1 MNLIKS
7 TLLISILTLISCN
20 DSKNEKAENLAET
33 ITIKNNDNA
42 SIVFT
47 IDGNTRTISANER
60 VKDTINFNEH
70 PIKTLFRKT
79 HTVKNADKFEINL
92 NFYEKDILDKIPITY
107 IFPQDNFGG
116 IIKIDLNFF
125 DSGRS
130 VEKSINK
137 RLIFEEGTLT
147 VHELSKDKIRF
158 DFEGVAHELMSKE
171 NRSPVSGSVDVKYK

>member
-33 ITIKNNDNA
+33 ITIKNSNDTP
-42 SIVFT
+42 IVLT
-47 IDGNTRTISANER
+47 IDGKTRTISTKER

-70 PIKTLFRKT
+70 PIKTLFRKK
-79 HTVKNADKFEINL
+79 HEVKDNNKFEINL

-107 IFPQDNFGG
+107 TLPQDNFGG
-116 IIKIDLNFF
+116 KIKIDLNFF
-125 DSGRS
+125 DSGRN
-130 VEKSINK
+130 VEKSMNK

-147 VHELSKDKIRF
+147 VHELNQDKIRF
-158 DFEGVAHELMSKE
+158 YFEGVAHELMSKE
-171 NRSPVSGSVDVKYK
+171 NKSPVSGSVDVKYK